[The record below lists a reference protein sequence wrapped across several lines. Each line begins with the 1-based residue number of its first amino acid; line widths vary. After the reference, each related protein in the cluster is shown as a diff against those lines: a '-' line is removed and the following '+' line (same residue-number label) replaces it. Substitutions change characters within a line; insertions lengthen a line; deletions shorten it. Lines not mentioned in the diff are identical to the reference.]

1 MRRAALIGAALAAV
15 AFAVACLRGADR
27 PEARRLCARI
37 DPVGP
42 SAAVIVACGDAN
54 FYFSNLAWSAW
65 NEKHAVAGGIAHL
78 NDCKPYCAAGHF
90 HTYKVVI
97 TLTLPKTC
105 TNGTHEFTRMS
116 WRYLLAEPSPSRGP
130 ASSRCPAASR

>member
-1 MRRAALIGAALAAV
+1 MRRAVLLGAALAAV
-15 AFAVACLRGADR
+15 AFAVPA
-27 PEARRLCARI
+27 
-37 DPVGP
+37 
-42 SAAVIVACGDAN
+42 SAAPIVPKLAGCVPGSTPSVRPRQIIVACGDAN

-65 NEKHAVAGGIAHL
+65 NAKHAVAGGIAHL

-105 TNGTHEFTRMS
+105 TNGTREFTRMS
-116 WRYLLAEPSPSRGP
+116 WRYLLAKPVGSARTGVRSLPCR
-130 ASSRCPAASR
+130 